1 METKIKL
8 RNKKNIIEE
17 IREFVEEECKRPTNK
32 YGYETFTYHFL
43 PVVKY
48 SKELAKQKNAD
59 LEIVE
64 IAALLHDIGSI
75 IYGRENHHITGAEIA
90 EKKLKDLNYPQEKI
104 EIIKKCILNHR
115 GSMNNLRESDE
126 EKIIAEADSLSTFD
140 CIEGKFIAS
149 YAEGLSQ
156 SEARAS
162 VKNKFINK
170 WNQLSSEEKKLIK
183 PKFDAAML
191 LLN

>member
-1 METKIKL
+1 
-8 RNKKNIIEE
+8 
-17 IREFVEEECKRPTNK
+17 
-32 YGYETFTYHFL
+32 
-43 PVVKY
+43 
-48 SKELAKQKNAD
+48 
-59 LEIVE
+59 
-64 IAALLHDIGSI
+64 
-75 IYGRENHHITGAEIA
+75 
-90 EKKLKDLNYPQEKI
+90 
-104 EIIKKCILNHR
+104 LNHR

-156 SEARAS
+156 SEARVS

-170 WNQLSSEEKKLIK
+170 WNQLSPEGKKLIK